1 MGDGACLSSA
11 LIAFVIYCLV
21 AGSIYCLNDICDRE
35 SDRLHP
41 TKCRRP
47 IALGAVSVGAGYG
60 IMALLLV
67 LAIAL
72 TFIYDSTVRHVL
84 LINVGIYFILNIAYC
99 FWLKHIALVDVFV
112 ISIGFV
118 LRVLA
123 GGVVTGIWI
132 SPWIILMTFLLALFL
147 SFAKRRDDVLIY
159 ERTGDKMRLNIA
171 RYNLEF
177 INMAITLVGVIVV
190 VCYIMYTVSPEVIER
205 MGTSNLYLTTIWV
218 LAGILRYLQLTVVD
232 KNSGSPT
239 KILIHDRF
247 IHVCIVGWVLSFGVL
262 AVFDF
267 DGTVTT
273 KDTLLEFIKF
283 VRGPVSFYAG
293 FLRYAPQ
300 LLAYK
305 SGIYPN
311 WKVKQQIFSHFFKGM
326 RLEDFNRLSEE
337 FFQKEGKSLVRQS
350 ARIAIWEQLQKCNR
364 VFIVS
369 ASIYNWIKPFASD
382 LGIRDILSTEIEVD
396 GEGCLTGFFSNKNCY
411 GQERL

>member
-1 MGDGACLSSA
+1 MVKDIISLVRPQQWLKNVFIFLPIFFSRKLGDGACLSSA

-47 IALGAVSVGAGYG
+47 IASGAVSMGAGYG

-171 RYNLEF
+171 CYNLEF

-232 KNSGSPT
+232 KNSGSLT

-262 AVFDF
+262 
-267 DGTVTT
+267 
-273 KDTLLEFIKF
+273 
-283 VRGPVSFYAG
+283 
-293 FLRYAPQ
+293 
-300 LLAYK
+300 
-305 SGIYPN
+305 IY
-311 WKVKQQIFSHFFKGM
+311 F
-326 RLEDFNRLSEE
+326 
-337 FFQKEGKSLVRQS
+337 
-350 ARIAIWEQLQKCNR
+350 
-364 VFIVS
+364 
-369 ASIYNWIKPFASD
+369 
-382 LGIRDILSTEIEVD
+382 
-396 GEGCLTGFFSNKNCY
+396 
-411 GQERL
+411 

>member
-1 MGDGACLSSA
+1 M
-11 LIAFVIYCLV
+11 
-21 AGSIYCLNDICDRE
+21 
-35 SDRLHP
+35 
-41 TKCRRP
+41 
-47 IALGAVSVGAGYG
+47 
-60 IMALLLV
+60 
-67 LAIAL
+67 
-72 TFIYDSTVRHVL
+72 
-84 LINVGIYFILNIAYC
+84 
-99 FWLKHIALVDVFV
+99 

-171 RYNLEF
+171 RYNWEF

-262 AVFDF
+262 
-267 DGTVTT
+267 
-273 KDTLLEFIKF
+273 
-283 VRGPVSFYAG
+283 
-293 FLRYAPQ
+293 
-300 LLAYK
+300 
-305 SGIYPN
+305 IY
-311 WKVKQQIFSHFFKGM
+311 F
-326 RLEDFNRLSEE
+326 
-337 FFQKEGKSLVRQS
+337 
-350 ARIAIWEQLQKCNR
+350 
-364 VFIVS
+364 
-369 ASIYNWIKPFASD
+369 
-382 LGIRDILSTEIEVD
+382 
-396 GEGCLTGFFSNKNCY
+396 
-411 GQERL
+411 